1 MKIFPAFLCMATA
14 LVATPI
20 APVVLVDAGHLKNDG
35 AYYVGPYD
43 IRIDGRSVAALC
55 IDFEDESK
63 VGERWSASV
72 SNLSGS
78 LSATYHP
85 GDRLKYEEEAY
96 LFTLI
101 TKPGADR
108 IGLQHAAWA
117 LLDPGFATDRTAQK
131 WIIEASKEYGT
142 VDLAGFSIVS
152 EVAGYKGARRQEF
165 LTAASPEPFFINFF
179 GGLIAIGLVLLGRR
193 RG

>member
-20 APVVLVDAGHLKNDG
+20 APVVLVDAGHPVKNDG
-35 AYYVGPYD
+35 ASYV
-43 IRIDGRSVAALC
+43 
-55 IDFEDESK
+55 
-63 VGERWSASV
+63 
-72 SNLSGS
+72 
-78 LSATYHP
+78 
-85 GDRLKYEEEAY
+85 
-96 LFTLI
+96 
-101 TKPGADR
+101 GADR

-117 LLDPGFATDRTAQK
+117 LLDPDFAADGTAQK
-131 WIIEASKEYGT
+131 WIIEASKEFGT
-142 VDLAGFSIVS
+142 VDLAGFAIVS
-152 EVAGYKGARRQEF
+152 EVAGYKGARKQEF